1 MTYKIRAGTA
11 LDGCVTSEDRRV
23 YMQDEDDYIIEFIYK
38 DGQWNSGTQIVQAA
52 PGAGIAAVWWDQ
64 LGRASSGIC
73 LYYLNKDFVLCEKNL
88 DLYKENKWYDGGLV
102 NKGWKLYP
110 TSQISA
116 KIQQMSRTHKTDL
129 RMFVVGQMEDG
140 TIQAYLYRGGEWSL
154 VKGWDFGKGHPG
166 TCLTVCEHKYE
177 NRVFYQ
183 APDLRI
189 VEMTPPSSTGAW
201 TTTTIIPKAPA
212 GSAIASYQVES
223 LKPNLFY
230 VRPEEHTIAWHMATG
245 HGNWNAGSLN
255 KKIAEGSKFTSW
267 RRDGVVYSYVQTAEN
282 PSKVTEWTGTNW
294 KETAVL
300 PSNA

>member
-1 MTYKIRAGTA
+1 M
-11 LDGCVTSEDRRV
+11 
-23 YMQDEDDYIIEFIYK
+23 
-38 DGQWNSGTQIVQAA
+38 
-52 PGAGIAAVWWDQ
+52 
-64 LGRASSGIC
+64 
-73 LYYLNKDFVLCEKNL
+73 
-88 DLYKENKWYDGGLV
+88 
-102 NKGWKLYP
+102 
-110 TSQISA
+110 
-116 KIQQMSRTHKTDL
+116 
-129 RMFVVGQMEDG
+129 
-140 TIQAYLYRGGEWSL
+140 

-177 NRVFYQ
+177 NRYDALLSLFAAANYVIDRNSVFYQ